1 MSMYYRQFMSL
12 FLSHSN
18 YSIKVDSEHPMV
30 IASKKINWDALIEEI
45 TPVIYKGINRYL
57 GRRLDIRAH
66 CGLFLLQSA
75 YNWTDREAEDML
87 KNHLPTRIFCGL
99 ADSIKRGIDHTRIEK
114 FRNRRLGK
122 KGAEI
127 LNKYL
132 LLLGKKQGHTDGK
145 NVDMDT
151 TVQEAGITYP
161 TEMKLL
167 KKFQERALKILG
179 QIYGQGK
186 KKTKKVT
193 KKIIET
199 KEKIKEYQFFA
210 KAKERKKE
218 LISEVTNISMEILNE
233 LIEAVISS
241 KEEVEKLRPFLKKEL
256 NHLLKIM
263 PILFNQIRSW
273 VKTGEVAKDK
283 IISLYKSAPHFIK
296 KGKIGKATEIGRKII
311 INQYTG
317 GFLSVMVP
325 ENPVI
330 SDYDCVLPSLINTIN
345 IFSEIPES
353 YGTDRGMDSMTNI
366 NLCKDWQIRNIGI
379 QPKGKKEWE
388 VDREMAQKL
397 YCRRAAIEPRIGI
410 CGKLGLKK
418 SRAKTDEG
426 DIITVHRA
434 AVGFNLK
441 KLMTLWA

>member
-1 MSMYYRQFMSL
+1 MSIYYRQFMNL
-12 FLSHSN
+12 FSQHLN
-18 YSIKVDSEHPMV
+18 YSIEVDLNHPIVM
-30 IASKKINWDALIEEI
+30 AAKKINWDSLIEEI
-45 TPVIYKGINRYL
+45 TSVIYKGINRYL

-122 KGAEI
+122 EGAEI

-132 LLLGKKQGHTDGK
+132 LLLGTKQGHTDGK

-210 KAKERKKE
+210 KAK
-218 LISEVTNISMEILNE
+218 
-233 LIEAVISS
+233 
-241 KEEVEKLRPFLKKEL
+241 
-256 NHLLKIM
+256 
-263 PILFNQIRSW
+263 
-273 VKTGEVAKDK
+273 DK

-296 KGKIGKATEIGRKII
+296 KGKIGKAAEIGRKII

-353 YGTDRGMDSMTNI
+353 YGTDRGMSSKMNI
-366 NLCKDWQIRNIGI
+366 NLCKDWQIKNIGI